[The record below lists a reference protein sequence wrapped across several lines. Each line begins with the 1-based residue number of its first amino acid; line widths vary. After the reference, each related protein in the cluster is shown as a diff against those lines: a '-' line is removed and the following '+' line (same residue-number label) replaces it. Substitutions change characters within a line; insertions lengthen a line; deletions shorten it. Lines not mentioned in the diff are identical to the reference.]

1 MPLVE
6 VKVFEDEL
14 TRDQTRVLIQKIT
27 DALTSVTSVKLKGV
41 TWVIVTEVPSGNW
54 GIGGVALGL
63 DDVNKMIAGA

>member
-14 TRDQTRVLIQKIT
+14 TRDQIRVLIQKIT

-54 GIGGVALGL
+54 GVGGVALGL
-63 DDVNKMIAGA
+63 DDVNKMMAGA